1 MHIEFWQFSWNV
13 SLSLF
18 LMLGSLVFG
27 LVSLLLVVLCY
38 IIFGPFRGRWTIYD
52 LYCLCFAKEVMVVT

>member
-1 MHIEFWQFSWNV
+1 MECLIKS
-13 SLSLF
+13 
-18 LMLGSLVFG
+18 VFNARIISVG